1 MVDMGRAL
9 LLVAQEMKLGFVLH
23 GKALSLEEVFAEK
36 GLLPSIMRRSDQLSS
51 FCLGYGLGLTF
62 EDSSSARLGVVV
74 KSNDE
79 VPNAMR
85 LMCAPEIFF
94 DLAESAADRSKKALD
109 DQMYY

>member
-23 GKALSLEEVFAEK
+23 GKTLTLDEVFAEK
-36 GLLPSIMRRSDQLSS
+36 GLLPSLMRRSDQLSS

-74 KSNDE
+74 KYNDE

-85 LMCAPEIFF
+85 LMCATEILFE
-94 DLAESAADRSKKALD
+94 LAESAADRSKIALD
-109 DQMYY
+109 DLMYD